1 MALNG
6 QFHWS
11 RVVSALKNIT
21 DSRND
26 GEAPSPVLNALRVDR
41 RPHGASH
48 ASGPVAKRSST
59 AIAQAGRR
67 IQARNGSGQESGRI
81 HRFALAAPDARHRTE
96 RGDDETSKIQR
107 SERENASIHDRKANG
122 QT

>member
-1 MALNG
+1 M
-6 QFHWS
+6 
-11 RVVSALKNIT
+11 VSNIT
-21 DSRND
+21 DLRND

-48 ASGPVAKRSST
+48 ASGPVAKRSLST

-81 HRFALAAPDARHRTE
+81 RRFALAAPDARHRTE

-107 SERENASIHDRKANG
+107 SERENASICDRKANG